1 MVCCEVSHK
10 TQLNQQPT
18 TIIMSSEQSIWELLD
33 SLEHQLIQ
41 SLNQHILPQIIQ
53 TSNQLINSLPTQLIP
68 NSLLISSNPIQ
79 QTIQQQQQQP
89 LTSKKRAPLKPTIII
104 ILSSILAI
112 RIITSTTYYQQ
123 FIHQHPSLLNYLPS
137 ILTPT
142 RKRKPLSRNHHH
154 GQEEGPLELIIIL
167 GAEPGTLG
175 EQLALH
181 LAQRGMAVIASVSSP
196 EMVARIELEGAGW
209 IKALVLDPQEPH
221 TSIKPFTRSLTVSLG
236 LRFPLAASPN
246 TFINP
251 PATTTNH
258 NSLVGLI
265 NCLPLSLP
273 DDLRPIEALDL
284 HSQLLGRFN
293 SLVSTTLDLL
303 KIILPILRN
312 SIEKFGADDGLI
324 LTLFPTKN
332 TSLALPYLGSSLI
345 ANQALET
352 LMVTLRR
359 EIAISDSGSRGKL
372 RIVNERIGTFRGGSI
387 PTNDRTTSRG
397 ASLPTH
403 LHPIYARSM
412 ARRIGLVGLGTCAI
426 LPTSGGPR
434 GSPISQFLRR
444 VERILEGAHGSRG
457 LVGSETWRY
466 ILLQNLF
473 PESWLDRWLALV
485 ETLNR
490 WIRNRLVAEVDLA
503 ESPQTLERFVEKRIP
518 STQSD
523 WKLSLFSDHHLP
535 QQQEEQEEGQP
546 RPVEEE
552 EKITAV
558 EQAEELVENDEMV
571 SVETGSIVD
580 KGEAIG
586 CPSDPPDRSNPGS
599 ADEADELHDP
609 SLKDSFVGSEIDW
622 KEKA

>member
-1 MVCCEVSHK
+1 
-10 TQLNQQPT
+10 
-18 TIIMSSEQSIWELLD
+18 MSSEQSIWELLD

-41 SLNQHILPQIIQ
+41 SLNQHILPQIIK

-68 NSLLISSNPIQ
+68 NSLLITSNQQNPIQ
-79 QTIQQQQQQP
+79 QTIQQQQP
-89 LTSKKRAPLKPTIII
+89 LTKNKRAQLKPTIII

-112 RIITSTTYYQQ
+112 RLIISTTYYQQ
-123 FIHQHPSLLNYLPS
+123 FIHQHPTLLNYLPS

-154 GQEEGPLELIIIL
+154 HHGQEGGPLELIIIL

-251 PATTTNH
+251 PATTTTTTANH

-293 SLVSTTLDLL
+293 SLVSTSLDLL

-345 ANQALET
+345 ANQALES

-387 PTNDRTTSRG
+387 PTNVCTTSRG

-457 LVGSETWRY
+457 VVGSETCRY

-473 PESWLDRWLALV
+473 PESWVDRWLALV

-490 WIRNRLVAEVDLA
+490 WIRSRLVAEVDLA

-518 STQSD
+518 SAQSD

-535 QQQEEQEEGQP
+535 QQQQQEEEEQEEGQP
-546 RPVEEE
+546 RPVEDE

-571 SVETGSIVD
+571 SVDETGSVVD
-580 KGEAIG
+580 KGETIGLDG
-586 CPSDPPDRSNPGS
+586 CPSDLPDRSNPGS